1 MKTYAILPYKGLIDI
16 AEETINEYNIK
27 LQVVE
32 GHVEGAIP
40 AALSAEK
47 SGADV
52 IISRGGTAEIIQR
65 HVHVPVVKIR
75 VSDLDLLRILY
86 PLKGLDKKILV
97 VGFKNAVYRA
107 RSVARVL
114 GLNIQ
119 ELLIPYEQDDY
130 NFDSVKYTADR
141 LIGKYGIDTIIGDQ
155 TAYVNLQS
163 FCESQYLITSSKED
177 FIEAIEQTKL
187 SSNISIHSHAD
198 FGQVQSVLDAVHDV
212 IVSTDDK
219 GIITIFNK
227 PAEKLFNF
235 TQQDAVGMHLVDVIG
250 KNTPFSPLSASMMDV
265 LTTRQPK
272 CEYVKNGEENGTFVI
287 NTNPLMVDNITRGTV
302 ATIKELSPSQQ
313 RSHKPQK
320 RTYYTQ
326 GFRTRY
332 TFDDVLTRND
342 ELLKKIEIAKGYAN
356 TDATVLIEGESGV
369 GKELFAQSIHSASA
383 RCCKPFVAVN
393 CAAIPASLLES
404 ELFGYENGAFTGA
417 TKNGKVGLFEM
428 ANQGTI
434 FLDEISE
441 IEPSLQ
447 VRFLRVLEE
456 KQIMRIGS
464 DKLID
469 IDVRVISAT
478 NKNLKDQVEEGRFRA
493 DLYYRL
499 NLLNL
504 RIPSLR
510 EHPGDIKYL
519 ANHFF
524 SSFCKK
530 YGMQIETL
538 PGEVIKQLEEYSWP
552 GNIRELKNIME
563 RVALTIGT
571 GCIGPPDIDLI
582 AHEIKGS
589 IEHEQNGSSN
599 SILSGTMDEIKKK
612 AAQQAMVEEN
622 YNKSRAAKRLGID
635 RSTLDRLLTQS
646 P

>member
-1 MKTYAILPYKGLIDI
+1 
-16 AEETINEYNIK
+16 
-27 LQVVE
+27 
-32 GHVEGAIP
+32 
-40 AALSAEK
+40 
-47 SGADV
+47 
-52 IISRGGTAEIIQR
+52 
-65 HVHVPVVKIR
+65 
-75 VSDLDLLRILY
+75 
-86 PLKGLDKKILV
+86 
-97 VGFKNAVYRA
+97 
-107 RSVARVL
+107 
-114 GLNIQ
+114 
-119 ELLIPYEQDDY
+119 
-130 NFDSVKYTADR
+130 
-141 LIGKYGIDTIIGDQ
+141 
-155 TAYVNLQS
+155 
-163 FCESQYLITSSKED
+163 
-177 FIEAIEQTKL
+177 
-187 SSNISIHSHAD
+187 
-198 FGQVQSVLDAVHDV
+198 
-212 IVSTDDK
+212 
-219 GIITIFNK
+219 
-227 PAEKLFNF
+227 
-235 TQQDAVGMHLVDVIG
+235 
-250 KNTPFSPLSASMMDV
+250 
-265 LTTRQPK
+265 
-272 CEYVKNGEENGTFVI
+272 
-287 NTNPLMVDNITRGTV
+287 LMVDNITRGTV

-313 RSHKPQK
+313 RSQKPQK

-369 GKELFAQSIHSASA
+369 GKELFAQSIHSASG

-393 CAAIPASLLES
+393 CAAIPAPLLES

-478 NKNLKDQVEEGRFRA
+478 NKNLKDQVQEGRFRA

-504 RIPSLR
+504 RIPPLR
-510 EHPGDIKYL
+510 EHAGDIKYL

-524 SSFCKK
+524 STFCKK
-530 YGMQIETL
+530 YGMQIECL
-538 PGEVIKQLEEYSWP
+538 PREVIKQLEEYSWP

-589 IEHEQNGSSN
+589 IEDEQNGSSN

-612 AAQQAMVEEN
+612 AAQQAMVEEK

-635 RSTLDRLLTQS
+635 RSTLDRLLSQS

>member
-1 MKTYAILPYKGLIDI
+1 MKTYAILPYKELINI
-16 AEETINEYNIK
+16 AEETINEYNLK

-47 SGADV
+47 SGADI
-52 IISRGGTAEIIQR
+52 IISRGGTADIIKR

-75 VSDLDLLRILY
+75 VSDLDLLQILY

-114 GLNIQ
+114 GLTIK
-119 ELLIPYEQDDY
+119 ELPIPYENENY
-130 NFDSVKYTADR
+130 NFDNVKYAANR
-141 LIGKYGIDTIIGDQ
+141 LIEKYGIDTIIGDQ
-155 TAYVNLQS
+155 TAYMNLRS
-163 FCESQYLITSSKED
+163 FCESQYLITSSKDD
-177 FIEAIEQTKL
+177 FIEALERTKIP
-187 SSNISIHSHAD
+187 SNIQLQYQAD
-198 FGQVQSVLDAVHDV
+198 FLKVRSVLDAVHDV
-212 IVSTDDK
+212 VVSTDEH

-227 PAEKLFNF
+227 PAEQLFHS
-235 TQQDAVGMHLVDVIG
+235 TQENAVGKHIADVIRHD
-250 KNTPFSPLSASMMDV
+250 TPFGSINSSMIDV
-265 LTTRQPK
+265 MHTNQPK
-272 CEYVKNGEENGTFVI
+272 FEYIKGTDNSDTFVV
-287 NTNPLMVDNITRGTV
+287 NTNPLFVDNKTRGIV
-302 ATIKELSPSQQ
+302 ATIKELSPL
-313 RSHKPQK
+313 QK
-320 RTYYTQ
+320 QPRKHLSRTYYTQ
-326 GFRTRY
+326 GFRTKY
-332 TFDDVLTRND
+332 SFDDILTKN
-342 ELLKKIEIAKGYAN
+342 ELLLKKIEIARGYAG

-369 GKELFAQSIHSASA
+369 GKELFAQSIHSSSA
-383 RCCKPFVAVN
+383 RSCNPFVAVN

-404 ELFGYENGAFTGA
+404 ELFGYEDGAFTGA

-428 ANQGTI
+428 ADHGTI

-441 IEPSLQ
+441 IEKNLQ

-456 KQIMRIGS
+456 KQIMKIGS

-469 IDVRVISAT
+469 IDVRVIAAT
-478 NKNLKDQVEEGRFRA
+478 NKNLKIQVQEGSFRA

-504 RIPSLR
+504 RIPPLR
-510 EHPGDIKYL
+510 DHSGDIKYL
-519 ANHFF
+519 ANSFF
-524 SSFCKK
+524 STFCKK
-530 YGMQIETL
+530 YGMDITSL
-538 PGEVIKQLEEYSWP
+538 PKDVIQLLENYSWP

-582 AHEIKGS
+582 AHEIRES
-589 IEHEQNGSSN
+589 IDHEPDASDKSQFT
-599 SILSGTMDEIKKK
+599 GTMDEIKHK
-612 AAQQAMVEEN
+612 AAHQALIEEH

-646 P
+646 D